1 VAAAA
6 NAQDRLENA
15 CARPRLA
22 SPRPASPRLASPR
35 LASPREK
42 CIRTRNRGRLFE
54 VSCARRSKGLSD
66 QQPER
71 RATRRTFQGERD
83 SSSKKNMDEWTG
95 GGLSLSLSLS
105 PRLSVWLSSSS
116 SNVDAH
122 GGSYPRETRDPAGK
136 IRERR
141 LAGEVRASRERK
153 GRKSITR
160 ARARAR
166 EFGLRSRFATPRF
179 IIPGASPDLIPSG
192 AQMRSSVPI
201 ALLMRRLLSARPAS
215 GRAGGGRAGG
225 EKNFSG
231 EAAASLSFTVR
242 GSRIAIRRNDTS
254 TGRRGDT
261 CRLPVSLLYT

>member
-105 PRLSVWLSSSS
+105 LSLLGSPCGSLQVARTWTRTEALILVRREILQARS
-116 SNVDAH
+116 AR
-122 GGSYPRETRDPAGK
+122 GGSQARYELPAS
-136 IRERR
+136 ER
-141 LAGEVRASRERK
+141 GENRS
-153 GRKSITR
+153 R

-215 GRAGGGRAGG
+215 GRAGGGAGG
-225 EKNFSG
+225 RRKKFLG
-231 EAAASLSFTVR
+231 R
-242 GSRIAIRRNDTS
+242 GRREPVFHGAGIANRDTS
-254 TGRRGDT
+254 K
-261 CRLPVSLLYT
+261 